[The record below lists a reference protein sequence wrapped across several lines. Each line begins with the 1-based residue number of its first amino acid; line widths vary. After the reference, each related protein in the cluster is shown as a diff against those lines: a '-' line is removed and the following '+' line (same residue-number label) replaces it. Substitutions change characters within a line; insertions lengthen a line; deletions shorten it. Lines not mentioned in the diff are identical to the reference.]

1 MSGHSKWSTIKHKK
15 GAADQERGA
24 IFQKLT
30 KELYMAA
37 KNGDTDPNNNSALRL
52 VIEKCKA
59 ENMPKSNIES
69 ALNKAKNKNSK
80 EDYEAIRYEGYAP
93 SGIALMIDCLTDN
106 KNRTASFVRSTLSK
120 RGGNLGTD
128 GSVSYLF
135 ERKGIIVLDKEYN
148 EDKLLEDILEC
159 DILDFINEEEGYT
172 IYTEPSKLIET
183 KEYLES
189 KNYNKFIMSEVTFV
203 PTNYITLDDEQATKV
218 LNLIEALEELEDVQ
232 NVYHNLDI

>member
-69 ALNKAKNKNSK
+69 ALNKANNKNSK

>member
-120 RGGNLGTD
+120 RGDNLGTD

-218 LNLIEALEELEDVQ
+218 LNLIEALEDLEDVQ

>member
-203 PTNYITLDDEQATKV
+203 PTNYITLNDEQATKV

>member
-1 MSGHSKWSTIKHKK
+1 
-15 GAADQERGA
+15 
-24 IFQKLT
+24 
-30 KELYMAA
+30 
-37 KNGDTDPNNNSALRL
+37 
-52 VIEKCKA
+52 
-59 ENMPKSNIES
+59 MPKSNIES

-218 LNLIEALEELEDVQ
+218 LNLIEALEDLEDVQ

>member
-203 PTNYITLDDEQATKV
+203 PTNNITLDDEQATKV

>member
-203 PTNYITLDDEQATKV
+203 PTNYITLNDEQATKV
-218 LNLIEALEELEDVQ
+218 LNLIEALEDLEDVQ

>member
-203 PTNYITLDDEQATKV
+203 PTNYINLDDEQATKV

>member
-15 GAADQERGA
+15 AKIDAQRGV

>member
-1 MSGHSKWSTIKHKK
+1 MVH
-15 GAADQERGA
+15 
-24 IFQKLT
+24 
-30 KELYMAA
+30 
-37 KNGDTDPNNNSALRL
+37 
-52 VIEKCKA
+52 
-59 ENMPKSNIES
+59 
-69 ALNKAKNKNSK
+69 
-80 EDYEAIRYEGYAP
+80 
-93 SGIALMIDCLTDN
+93 
-106 KNRTASFVRSTLSK
+106 
-120 RGGNLGTD
+120 
-128 GSVSYLF
+128 
-135 ERKGIIVLDKEYN
+135 
-148 EDKLLEDILEC
+148 KLLEDILEC

>member
-37 KNGDTDPNNNSALRL
+37 KKGDTDPNNNSALRL